1 MLGSGEAT
9 VVVGESCGFW
19 VGVEVGARVEG
30 EEGVGSVS
38 GVLGAFAG
46 VLGGLAGVRFFDP
59 TPRLLLMSL
68 LGAIV
73 WSSLDKQHEAP

>member
-19 VGVEVGARVEG
+19 AGVEVGARVEG
-30 EEGVGSVS
+30 EVGVESVS

-46 VLGGLAGVRFFDP
+46 VRFLDP
-59 TPRLLLMSL
+59 TPRLLLISL
-68 LGAIV
+68 LGAILLV
-73 WSSLDKQHEAP
+73 P